1 MKLIKISLIT
11 YGNGVFR
18 GFTFGNDIILVCA
31 ITLILKHTIYC
42 VIFVI
47 LKGIDTIYCGVLVSV
62 IQLCNVMQSFQHYCV
77 LC

>member
-11 YGNGVFR
+11 YGKGVFR

-31 ITLILKHTIYC
+31 ITLILKHTIYS

-47 LKGIDTIYCGVLVSV
+47 FKDINTMCCSVLVYL
-62 IQLCNVMQSFQHYCV
+62 IQLCNV
-77 LC
+77 L